1 MISLE
6 TWVEELPKKKFF
18 PRENTTDCLVT
29 ISMLI
34 SNRIDTVEKCFES
47 FRPLLEQIPSEFI
60 AVDTV
65 GDEKSDGSVDVARKY
80 ADKIVHFEW
89 CDDFAAA
96 RNAGLKEARG
106 KWLIYLDDDEWF
118 DDVGPLI
125 DFFSKPEL
133 YENYDRVSMM
143 EHSYTSVSQIEY
155 NTNEF
160 SRISVI
166 LPEAEFVDPV
176 HEHLKGINY
185 KNEYTIKNTFIHHV
199 GYIGKVGD
207 KKSNRNRKIMDKEL
221 KKHPENLH
229 LWIQQIAGAGDDTD
243 EMLKLSEKAVS
254 ELKRLK
260 FDDWNNQNWIEIFLY
275 RMKGYAQLKRWDELD
290 KNVDEFL
297 ENVKDIFYGGVVA
310 RFELSR
316 DLVDLG
322 VEKASDWI
330 HMYFDA
336 LEYCQKNDK
345 KPVEISYFLSGDINS
360 NDMYKMVSMYFNLC
374 LKDNKDNAYENIGKM
389 IFDVPWE
396 IFDEKRKDVLAFGLK
411 QAISE
416 EDKETVKF
424 LCDAFMHDKS
434 MSKEFFEQLDR
445 VDIGIESDAAQEN
458 FDQLIESVDDVKNE
472 SLWIKQHARKKVS
485 EDELERSLGDETTF
499 AYPNEDLIRICVKN
513 GISPQKYVEKVSFED
528 VEKSVG
534 AIIAKE
540 ENHLDRIPLFAS
552 EIEKN
557 WENSVLRNYLL
568 AALRKRYIFQGTMP
582 LNKALGESEKYC
594 RNMIEYAESI
604 YLTELCDSAS
614 VLLPKEIRFAIL
626 FEKALKLK
634 KSGALKE
641 CLAYLQR
648 SLDVFNESETL
659 IRRIIQEIE
668 LDQRKQIKVDDEMA
682 MLGNQVKSQ
691 IIALISQGQNEVA
704 ARLLKELKQITPED
718 PDLATLEKLC
728 QP

>member
-1 MISLE
+1 ME
-6 TWVEELPKKKFF
+6 TWVEELPKEKFF
-18 PRENTTDCLVT
+18 PRVNTTDCLVT

-133 YENYDRVSMM
+133 YENYDLVSMM
-143 EHSYTSVSQIEY
+143 EHSYASVSQIEY
-155 NTNEF
+155 ATNEF

-166 LPEAEFVDPV
+166 VPEAEFVDPV

-185 KNEYTIKNTFIHHV
+185 RNEYTIKNTFIHHV

-207 KKSNRNRKIMDKEL
+207 KKSDRNRKIMDKEL

-229 LWIQQIAGAGDDTD
+229 LWIQQIAGAGGDTD

-260 FDDWNNQNWIEIFLY
+260 LDNWNNPNWIEIFLY
-275 RMKGYAQLKRWDELD
+275 RMKGYSQLKRWDELD

-297 ENVKDIFYGGVVA
+297 ENVKDIFYRGVA
-310 RFELSR
+310 AECELSR
-316 DLVDLG
+316 DWVDLG

-345 KPVEISYFLSGDINS
+345 KPVEISYFLSRDINS

-374 LKDNKDNAYENIGKM
+374 LKDNKDNAYENIRKM

-411 QAISE
+411 QAINE

-424 LCDAFMHDKS
+424 LCDAFMNDKS
-434 MSKEFFEQLDR
+434 MSREFFEQLDR
-445 VDIGIESDAAQEN
+445 VYIGIESDTAQEN
-458 FDQLIESVDDVKNE
+458 FDQLIESIDVKND
-472 SLWIKQHARKKVS
+472 SLWIKQHVRKKVS
-485 EDELERSLGDETTF
+485 EDELECSLGDETTF
-499 AYPNEDLIRICVKN
+499 AYPNEDLVRICVKN
-513 GISPQKYVEKVSFED
+513 RISPQKYVEKVSFED
-528 VEKSVG
+528 FEKSVG
-534 AIIAKE
+534 AIVAKE

-552 EIEKN
+552 EIEN
-557 WENSVLRNYLL
+557 IWGSSVQRNYLL
-568 AALRKRYIFQGTMP
+568 AALRKRYILQGTMP
-582 LNKALGESEKYC
+582 LNKALEESEKYC
-594 RNMIEYAESI
+594 RNMIEYAKSI
-604 YLTELCDSAS
+604 YLPELCELVS

-626 FEKALKLK
+626 FEKALGLK

-641 CLAYLQR
+641 CLAYLQQ
-648 SLDVFNESETL
+648 SLDVFNEAKTL

-668 LDQRKQIKVDDEMA
+668 LDQRKQAKVNDEMIK
-682 MLGNQVKSQ
+682 LGNQVKAQ
-691 IIALISQGQNEVA
+691 IVALISQGQNEVA
-704 ARLLKELKQITPED
+704 SGLLKELKQITPED

-728 QP
+728 QS

>member
-1 MISLE
+1 ME

-18 PRENTTDCLVT
+18 PRVNTTECLVT
-29 ISMLI
+29 ISMLV

-65 GDEKSDGSVDVARKY
+65 GDEKSDGSIDVARKY

-143 EHSYTSVSQIEY
+143 EHSYASVSQIEY
-155 NTNEF
+155 ATNEF

-176 HEHLKGINY
+176 HEHLEGINY
-185 KNEYTIKNTFIHHV
+185 RNEYTIKNTFIHHV

-207 KKSNRNRKIMDKEL
+207 KKTDRNRKIMDKEL

-229 LWIQQIAGAGDDTD
+229 LWIQQIAGAGNDTD

-260 FDDWNNQNWIEIFLY
+260 LDDWNNQNWIEIFLY
-275 RMKGYAQLKRWDELD
+275 GMKGYARLKRWNELD
-290 KNVDEFL
+290 KKNVEFL
-297 ENVKDIFYGGVVA
+297 ENVKDPFYRGVAA
-310 RFELSR
+310 RLELSR
-316 DLVDLG
+316 DLDDLG
-322 VEKASDWI
+322 SEKASDWI

-345 KPVEISYFLSGDINS
+345 EPVEISYFLSGDIKS
-360 NDMYKMVSMYFNLC
+360 DDMYKMVSMYFNLC
-374 LKDNKDNAYENIGKM
+374 LKDNKDNAYENIRKM

-411 QAISE
+411 QAFNE

-424 LCDAFMHDKS
+424 LCDTFMHDEI
-434 MSKEFFEQLDR
+434 MSEEFFEQLDR
-445 VDIGIESDAAQEN
+445 VDIGIESDTAQEK
-458 FDQLIESVDDVKNE
+458 FDQLIESIDDVTSD
-472 SLWIKQHARKKVS
+472 SLWIKQHARKNVS
-485 EDELERSLGDETTF
+485 EDELKRSLSDEITF

-513 GISPQKYVEKVSFED
+513 GISPQKYVAKASFED
-528 VEKSVG
+528 FEKSVS
-534 AIIAKE
+534 AIVAKE
-540 ENHLDRIPLFAS
+540 ENHLDRIPLFAA
-552 EIEKN
+552 EIEN
-557 WENSVLRNYLL
+557 VWQSSVQRNYLL
-568 AALRKRYIFQGTMP
+568 ATLRKRYIFQGTMP
-582 LNKALGESEKYC
+582 LNKALEESEKYC
-594 RNMIEYAESI
+594 RNMIEYAKSI

-626 FEKALKLK
+626 FEKALELK
-634 KSGALKE
+634 KSGSLKE
-641 CLAYLQR
+641 CLAYLQQ
-648 SLDVFNESETL
+648 SLDVFNEAETL

-668 LDQRKQIKVDDEMA
+668 LNQRKQAKVSDEMIK
-682 MLGNQVKSQ
+682 LGNQVKSQ
-691 IIALISQGQNEVA
+691 IVALISQGQNEVA
-704 ARLLKELKQITPED
+704 AGLLNELKQITPED

>member
-1 MISLE
+1 ME

-18 PRENTTDCLVT
+18 PRANTTDCLVT

-143 EHSYTSVSQIEY
+143 EHSYASVSQIEY
-155 NTNEF
+155 GTNEF

-176 HEHLKGINY
+176 HEHLEGINY

-207 KKSNRNRKIMDKEL
+207 KKSDRNRKIMDKEL

-229 LWIQQIAGAGDDTD
+229 LCIQQIAGAGDDTD

-260 FDDWNNQNWIEIFLY
+260 LDDWNNQNWIEIFLY
-275 RMKGYAQLKRWDELD
+275 RMKGYARLKRWDELD
-290 KNVDEFL
+290 RNVDEFL
-297 ENVKDIFYGGVVA
+297 ENVKDIFYGGVAA

-316 DLVDLG
+316 DLDDLG
-322 VEKASDWI
+322 VEKAGDWI

-374 LKDNKDNAYENIGKM
+374 LKDNKDNAYENIRKI

-472 SLWIKQHARKKVS
+472 SLWIKQHARKEVS

-499 AYPNEDLIRICVKN
+499 AYPNEDIIRICVKN
-513 GISPQKYVEKVSFED
+513 GNSPQKYVEKVSFED
-528 VEKSVG
+528 VEKSVS
-534 AIIAKE
+534 AIVAKE
-540 ENHLDRIPLFAS
+540 GNHLDRIPLFAS

-557 WENSVLRNYLL
+557 WENSVRRNYLL

-582 LNKALGESEKYC
+582 LNKALEESEKYC

-604 YLTELCDSAS
+604 YLPELCDSAA
-614 VLLPKEIRFAIL
+614 VLLPKEIRFSIL

-641 CLAYLQR
+641 CLAYLQQ
-648 SLDVFNESETL
+648 SLDVFNEAETL

-668 LDQRKQIKVDDEMA
+668 LDQRKQAKVSDEMIK
-682 MLGNQVKSQ
+682 LGNQVKSQ

-704 ARLLKELKQITPED
+704 AGLLNELKQITPED

-728 QP
+728 QS